1 MNAARTRAS
10 LLSRVLETQR
20 RAAAAEYQ
28 PRHTRRVEVSFTER
42 YRGTEFET
50 LAPVMTMPRSSISR
64 GRAFV
69 IMSGAATLGLAG
81 LILASRTV

>member
-20 RAAAAEYQ
+20 RAAAAEYE
-28 PRHTRRVEVSFTER
+28 PRESRRAEVSFTER

-50 LAPVMTMPRSSISR
+50 PVVMVTLREPVISR

-69 IMSGAATLGLAG
+69 IASGSATAGLAG
-81 LILASRTV
+81 LFVAAALG

>member
-20 RAAAAEYQ
+20 RAAAAAYQ
-28 PRHTRRVEVSFTER
+28 PRETRRTEMSFTER

-50 LAPVMTMPRSSISR
+50 PVAVVTLHQPVISR
-64 GRAFV
+64 GRSFV
-69 IMSGAATLGLAG
+69 ILGGAVTVGLAG
-81 LILASRTV
+81 LILTVGLS

>member
-1 MNAARTRAS
+1 MNAARTRSS
-10 LLSRVLETQR
+10 LLYRVLEMQR

-28 PRHTRRVEVSFTER
+28 SRRTRRSEISFTER

-50 LAPVMTMPRSSISR
+50 LDSVVTISEPSMSR

-69 IMSGAATLGLAG
+69 IMSGSATLGLAG
-81 LILASRTV
+81 LVLASGAV